1 MARMPTTKGLSMQS
15 MPKWLCWGAIGV
27 AGVLALL
34 FILDLAVGFPFGGG
48 FSGSSAYAGDVT
60 VIDIFGVITAGI
72 ILYLGYNV
80 YRDIR

>member
-1 MARMPTTKGLSMQS
+1 MLAAKGLSMQQL
-15 MPKWLCWGAIGV
+15 PKWLCWGSIGV

-34 FILDLAVGFPFGGG
+34 FILDLAVGIPFGGG
-48 FSGSSAYAGDVT
+48 FSGSGEYAGDVT
-60 VIDIFGVITAGI
+60 VIDILGILTAGI

>member
-1 MARMPTTKGLSMQS
+1 MLAAKGWSMQQL
-15 MPKWLCWGAIGV
+15 PKWLCWGSIGV

-34 FILDLAVGFPFGGG
+34 FILDLAMGFPFGGG
-48 FSGSSAYAGDVT
+48 FSASGDYASDVT
-60 VIDIFGVITAGI
+60 MIDILGIITAGI